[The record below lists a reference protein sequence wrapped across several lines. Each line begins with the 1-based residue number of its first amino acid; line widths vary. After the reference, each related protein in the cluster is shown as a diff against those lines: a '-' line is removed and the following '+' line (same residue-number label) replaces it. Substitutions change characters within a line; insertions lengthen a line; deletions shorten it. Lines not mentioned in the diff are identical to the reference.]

1 MEHDRHG
8 ASLVRLLIYDDH
20 VHHNGHYHLHNEQAM
35 LFRQK
40 FQQFRLLQG
49 FQQNQQN
56 QRIQLLT
63 HHPLCLFLHLQQ
75 CFLFLL
81 SLWPQQQQLRL
92 PYHQYLQQQRGELF
106 QGFQG
111 FRLFQEIHRFQRFLV
126 LHCALLV

>member
-8 ASLVRLLIYDDH
+8 ASLVRLLIYDDLCRR
-20 VHHNGHYHLHNEQAM
+20 NERRHLRSEQAM

-40 FQQFRLLQG
+40 FQQFRLLQC
-49 FQQNQQN
+49 FQQIQQI

-81 SLWPQQQQLRL
+81 LLWLQQQQLHL
-92 PYHQYLQQQRGELF
+92 PYHQRLQQQQGELF
-106 QGFQG
+106 QE
-111 FRLFQEIHRFQRFLV
+111 FQEFQKFQRFRRFQRFLV
-126 LHCALLV
+126 LH